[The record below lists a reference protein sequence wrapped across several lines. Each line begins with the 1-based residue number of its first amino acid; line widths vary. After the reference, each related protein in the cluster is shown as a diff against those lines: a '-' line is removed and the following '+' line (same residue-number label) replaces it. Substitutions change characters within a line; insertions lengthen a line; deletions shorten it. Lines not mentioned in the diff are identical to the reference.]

1 MSSEPLIQEDLDSVV
16 EPDDPLAELEGPHDL
31 DGELEDPDVY
41 DDLVLDDDDDPFELD
56 ELAPKDP
63 DSDPVLLIWPRDE
76 YDQLD
81 QRWPEVLEPIGTE
94 SWDDYRRLYQA
105 LLTRWVRR
113 GMLPLAMVT
122 GTADGFGE
130 WLADQGADP
139 VSVDLVAMAEAYGHY
154 LADQFG
160 ALELPPAAA
169 DPCWCGSAVSYAQ
182 CCQPLSP
189 T

>member
-31 DGELEDPDVY
+31 DGELEVPDVY
-41 DDLVLDDDDDPFELD
+41 DDLAFDDDPFELD
-56 ELAPKDP
+56 ELAPDP
-63 DSDPVLLIWPRDE
+63 DSDLVLLIWPRDE
-76 YDQLD
+76 YEQVD
-81 QRWPEVLEPIGTE
+81 QRWPEVLEPIGAE

-113 GMLPLAMVT
+113 GMPPLAMVA
-122 GTADGFGE
+122 GTADGFAE

-139 VSVDLVAMAEAYGHY
+139 VSEDLVAMAETYGHH

-160 ALELPPAAA
+160 ARELPPATG
-169 DPCWCGSAVSYAQ
+169 DPCWCGSEVSYAR

-189 T
+189 P